1 MGITNEYREFKKRVI
16 AEKKN
21 FKKHWISVP
30 ILVAIISVSSTIIF
44 YEAKPLFSY
53 IKIGYTIADEYLDNG
68 GFAGLEKSE
77 PEVQKDTTEK
87 PDTVL
92 MEEKDLSNT
101 TSPVSLIKKVAIE
114 EGFTDVNLLLRIAE
128 CESSLNPCAKNAT
141 SSATGLFQILDM
153 HGLSVEERCNPEIA
167 TRWTINK
174 INNGG
179 LNAWNASKHCWNK

>member
-68 GFAGLEKSE
+68 DKGVLVPTEAY
-77 PEVQKDTTEK
+77 PAIEK

-92 MEEKDLSNT
+92 KEEQDLSNT